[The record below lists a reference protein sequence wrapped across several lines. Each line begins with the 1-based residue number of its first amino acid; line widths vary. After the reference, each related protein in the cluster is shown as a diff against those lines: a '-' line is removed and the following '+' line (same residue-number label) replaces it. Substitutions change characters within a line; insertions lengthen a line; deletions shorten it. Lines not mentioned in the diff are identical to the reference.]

1 MVFVCNLRNIHSL
14 ANVVI
19 LFAIKTC
26 QPCHYIKPIARV
38 YTRECHEN
46 KNTRFWATY
55 VYMSLFTKKN
65 QNRCLIRRE
74 NQGLKKRC
82 HISRIFSFLFFL
94 PFYKLLILIKAYKL
108 HYFTFVYIQKQQ
120 IAAKSLSIQRFYPA
134 STLHFPM
141 LQTYFSTQMKV
152 IIDLF
157 YNDVSMPS

>member
-55 VYMSLFTKKN
+55 DINGLNTIKILLFGKI
-65 QNRCLIRRE
+65 L
-74 NQGLKKRC
+74 
-82 HISRIFSFLFFL
+82 FLF
-94 PFYKLLILIKAYKL
+94 ILNLSTSVIYIECVVLKA
-108 HYFTFVYIQKQQ
+108 I
-120 IAAKSLSIQRFYPA
+120 LSICT
-134 STLHFPM
+134 TLVP
-141 LQTYFSTQMKV
+141 
-152 IIDLF
+152 
-157 YNDVSMPS
+157 